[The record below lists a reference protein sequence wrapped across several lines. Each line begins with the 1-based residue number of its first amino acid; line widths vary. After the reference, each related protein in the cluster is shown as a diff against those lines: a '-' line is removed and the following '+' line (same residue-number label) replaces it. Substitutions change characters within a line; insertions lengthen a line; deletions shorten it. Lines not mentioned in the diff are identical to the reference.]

1 MNLTPLDIQQQQF
14 RIRFRGFDIHEVD
27 RFLEQLSGAF
37 TALQGEN
44 KELREEIRRLKLET
58 QGYKER
64 EETFKRAML
73 NSQKVLEQMKENAR
87 KSAEVII
94 ADAEVKAEK
103 VLNRAHNRLSQLH
116 EDIAELKRQRM
127 QIEVQIRSVIDSH
140 SKLLE
145 IGKESMEAMD
155 AADDKVAVLK
165 QPPSTFS

>member
-14 RIRFRGFDIHEVD
+14 RVRFRGFDIREVD
-27 RFLEQLSGAF
+27 LFLEQVSEAF
-37 TALQGEN
+37 SVLQSEN
-44 KELREEIRRLKLET
+44 KSLREDIRRLRLET

-73 NSQKVLEQMKENAR
+73 NSQKVLEQMKDNAR

-127 QIEVQIRSVIDSH
+127 QIEVQIRSVIESH